1 MNFVSKWF
9 DKTQLVFI
17 QFTETLS
24 FLEDLAE
31 KYALLLP
38 PNPERVLTVNYN
50 LPPSYT
56 FFILRGSFKPIYE
69 LKEDEFNDKVHLCK
83 SILDMHLQQRIQAV
97 TDEKDEQNEY
107 FDERSY
113 LATLKNED
121 LWSSL
126 NPKLYTIFWYL
137 NLQNLLVPE
146 TIYHD
151 QIKKIQKEI
160 DEGGTA
166 SQKGQSDK
174 LKKQK
179 QKLVDEKASCLSDMR
194 RVKEYLSSKLHS
206 CFEGIEEHHLTN
218 LSAMLIQHCL
228 QPRLMFSPQDALYSI
243 HFLKML
249 HI

>member
-151 QIKKIQKEI
+151 QIKKI
-160 DEGGTA
+160 
-166 SQKGQSDK
+166 
-174 LKKQK
+174 
-179 QKLVDEKASCLSDMR
+179 
-194 RVKEYLSSKLHS
+194 
-206 CFEGIEEHHLTN
+206 
-218 LSAMLIQHCL
+218 
-228 QPRLMFSPQDALYSI
+228 
-243 HFLKML
+243 
-249 HI
+249 